1 MSAVLV
7 DYCALLLRSASAL
20 IAIAQHFLE
29 LTDVEYFKLMFDC
42 ISSMPRGVNAA
53 FLCVK
58 ILISMS
64 GRV

>member
-7 DYCALLLRSASAL
+7 DYCALLLRSAL
-20 IAIAQHFLE
+20 IAIAQHFNFLE

-42 ISSMPRGVNAA
+42 ISSLPRGVDAA

-58 ILISMS
+58 I
-64 GRV
+64 